1 MAIYRMTILFALIAM
16 SRRLMTG
23 SRRKDYLIFIA
34 RRKGMILTET
44 EWRCIWN
51 DKEKLRQEI
60 RLLDYLKDLADKSM
74 NYWKG
79 EKEKEDNPAIIN
91 QIDRYI
97 QIGRNDYDLAEMHI
111 LVLTKRLMV
120 LEEEL

>member
-1 MAIYRMTILFALIAM
+1 M
-16 SRRLMTG
+16 SQEKKTPIDFL
-23 SRRKDYLIFIA
+23 KV
-34 RRKGMILTET
+34 
-44 EWRCIWN
+44 N

-60 RLLDYLKDLADKSM
+60 RLMDYLKDLANKSM

-79 EKEKEDNPAIIN
+79 EKAKEDHPAVIN
-91 QIDRYI
+91 QIDKYI

-120 LEEEL
+120 LEEER